1 MIKLSQRLQAIA
13 QFVPQG
19 AQVADIGTDHGF
31 LPCYLVQCGQ
41 ADRVIACDINE
52 QPLAVAQK
60 NIADSQVGE
69 KVLTR
74 LGDGLQVIAP
84 GEVNVVTI
92 AGMGGALMAE
102 ILNDAPQVVDLS
114 LIHI

>member
-52 QPLAVAQK
+52 HPLAVAQK

-74 LGDGLQVIAP
+74 LGNGTFFDGFRV
-84 GEVNVVTI
+84 
-92 AGMGGALMAE
+92 
-102 ILNDAPQVVDLS
+102 
-114 LIHI
+114 